1 MDHAEL
7 WVRRGFDPHEEILGA
22 LGCFTKGA
30 AERSLFDS
38 QRGRPVF
45 VELEAEDESAS
56 ELASLL
62 VVIDHVRTLFIQE
75 DLGDDRQPN
84 WYFEGEGYRHPRDAV
99 PFCRVR
105 IHVST
110 MDYTEEFEKDDIFS
124 WQYVKPTD
132 A

>member
-1 MDHAEL
+1 M
-7 WVRRGFDPHEEILGA
+7 
-22 LGCFTKGA
+22 
-30 AERSLFDS
+30 RSLFYS

-45 VELEAEDESAS
+45 VELDMDDESLTG
-56 ELASLL
+56 LASLL
-62 VVIDHVRTLFIQE
+62 VVIDQARSLFIQE
-75 DLGDDRQPN
+75 DVGNDRQPN

-110 MDYTEEFEKDDIFS
+110 MDYTEEFEEDDIFS
-124 WQYVKPTD
+124 WQYVKSKE